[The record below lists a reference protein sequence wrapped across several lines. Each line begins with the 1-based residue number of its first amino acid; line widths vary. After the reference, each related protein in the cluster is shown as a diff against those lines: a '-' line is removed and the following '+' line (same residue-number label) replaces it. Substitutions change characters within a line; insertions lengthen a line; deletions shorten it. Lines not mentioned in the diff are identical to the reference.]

1 MSARG
6 GIAGTRPQGLRRL
19 GPVPLWLL
27 TLPIAAFLLLPL
39 AFVLQQASSA
49 GASTALDLLRLP
61 HVGELLRNTLE
72 LVAIVPPLCAVI
84 GAGAAWLLE
93 RTDIPARRLWAVALA
108 LPLAVPEFV
117 NGYAWVGLDDR
128 VHGLWGAVLVST
140 LSYYPLV
147 MLPAMA
153 SFRRADSALEDVA
166 RSQGLKPLAVFA
178 RVTLPQLRLAL
189 LGGGLIIA
197 LHLLAEYGAFALL
210 GFRTFTTEIYTEY
223 QLGFDAASSA
233 VLSLVLVAL
242 CLLLLGAES
251 SLQGR
256 TAPGSGKPAIQRRT
270 RLGLRTVPAV
280 LALAGVVAL
289 ATGVPIGAL
298 IYWLVVGSSTT
309 LPSASIAGAA
319 ISTVTLGLAAAAIT
333 TLAAIPVAVLA
344 IRYPTRLAR
353 LVERSTYIS
362 RAMPGLI
369 IALALAYFAVRHV
382 FSLYQSSLLLVSAYA
397 VLFFPLALIAI
408 RPSMAQASPRLE
420 EAARSLGQAPLT
432 VFRRV
437 TLPLIAPGL
446 AAAASIV
453 FLSSVTE
460 LTATLVLRP
469 TGTETLATRFW
480 MYSTGLAYGAAA
492 PYAAL
497 MIGISAV
504 PTYFLVRWFDTLAA
518 TST

>member
-6 GIAGTRPQGLRRL
+6 GIGVRPPGLRRL
-19 GPVPLWLL
+19 GPAPLWLL

-39 AFVLQQASSA
+39 AFVLEQASSA
-49 GASTALDLLRLP
+49 GAQTALDLLRLP
-61 HVGELLRNTLE
+61 HVDELLRNTLE

-93 RTDIPARRLWAVALA
+93 RTDIPGRRLWAVALA

-166 RSQGLKPLAVFA
+166 RSQGLRPLAVFA

-233 VLSLVLVAL
+233 VLCLVLVAL

-256 TAPGSGKPAIQRRT
+256 TAPGSGKTASQRRA
-270 RLGLRTVPAV
+270 RLGLRTAPA
-280 LALAGVVAL
+280 LLSLGGLVAL

-309 LPSASIAGAA
+309 LPPASITGAA
-319 ISTVTLGLAAAAIT
+319 ISTVGLGLSAAAVT

-382 FSLYQSSLLLVSAYA
+382 FALYQSSLLLVSAYA

-420 EAARSLGQAPLT
+420 EAARSLGQPPLA

-480 MYSTGLAYGAAA
+480 TYSTGLAYGAAA

-497 MIGISAV
+497 MIAISAV

>member
-1 MSARG
+1 MHTRG
-6 GIAGTRPQGLRRL
+6 GIGWAWPYGRRL
-19 GPVPLWLL
+19 LGPAPLWALA
-27 TLPIAAFLLLPL
+27 LPTAAVLLLPL
-39 AFVLQQASSA
+39 AFIGVQ
-49 GASTALDLLRLP
+49 ASTAGWTHAIHLLRLP

-72 LVAIVPPLCAVI
+72 LVGIVPPLCALV

-93 RTDIPARRLWAVALA
+93 RTDIPARRLWAVVLA

-117 NGYAWVGLDDR
+117 NGYAWIGISER
-128 VHGLWGAVLVST
+128 IHGLSGALLVST

-147 MLPAMA
+147 MLPTIA
-153 SFRRADSALEDVA
+153 SLRRADPALEDVA
-166 RSQGLKPLAVFA
+166 RSQGLSGPAVFL

-197 LHLLAEYGAFALL
+197 LHLLAEYGAFSLL

-233 VLSLVLVAL
+233 VLSLVLVGF
-242 CLLLLGAES
+242 CLLLLGAETG
-251 SLQGR
+251 LQGR
-256 TAPGSGKPAIQRRT
+256 AAPTSGKTSARRRA
-270 RLGLRTVPAV
+270 RLGWWTLP
-280 LALAGVVAL
+280 ALAALAAVVAL
-289 ATGVPIGAL
+289 AAGVPVGAL
-298 IYWLVVGSSTT
+298 AYWLAAGSSTT
-309 LPSASIAGAA
+309 LPSSSISAA
-319 ISTVTLGLAAAAIT
+319 IVSTLALGLAAAAVT
-333 TLAAIPVAVLA
+333 TLAALPVALLA
-344 IRYPTRLAR
+344 VRYPTRLAR
-353 LVERSTYIS
+353 LLERSTYIA

-369 IALALAYFAVRHV
+369 IALALAYFAVRHAFV
-382 FSLYQSSLLLVSAYA
+382 LYQSPVLLVTAYV

-408 RPSMAQASPRLE
+408 RPSVAQASTRLE
-420 EAARSLGQAPLT
+420 DAARTLGQPPLA

-446 AAAASIV
+446 AAAASLV

-480 MYSTGLAYGAAA
+480 VYSSSLAYGAAA

-497 MIGISAV
+497 MVGVSIV
-504 PTYFLVRWFDTLAA
+504 PTYLLVRWFDALAA
-518 TST
+518 TSA

>member
-6 GIAGTRPQGLRRL
+6 WIGGARTPGLRRL
-19 GPVPLWLL
+19 GPAPLWLL

-39 AFVLQQASSA
+39 AFVLEQASSA
-49 GASTALDLLRLP
+49 GAQTALDLLRLP
-61 HVGELLRNTLE
+61 HVDELLRNTLE

-117 NGYAWVGLDDR
+117 NGYAWIGLDDR

-166 RSQGLKPLAVFA
+166 RSQGLRPLTVFA

-251 SLQGR
+251 TLQGR
-256 TAPGSGKPAIQRRT
+256 TAPGSGKAAVQRRT
-270 RLGLRTVPAV
+270 RLGLRRWPA
-280 LALAGVVAL
+280 LLSLGGLVAL

-309 LPSASIAGAA
+309 LPPASITGAA
-319 ISTVTLGLAAAAIT
+319 ISTIGLGLAAAALT

-382 FSLYQSSLLLVSAYA
+382 FALYQSSLLLVSAYA

-420 EAARSLGQAPLT
+420 EAARSLGQSPLA

-480 MYSTGLAYGAAA
+480 TYSTGLAYGAAA

-497 MIGISAV
+497 MIAISAV
-504 PTYFLVRWFDTLAA
+504 PTYFLVRWFDTLAE

>member
-1 MSARG
+1 VNGRRGNRQARPG
-6 GIAGTRPQGLRRL
+6 GLHLL
-19 GPVPLWLL
+19 GPAPLWVLV
-27 TLPIAAFLLLPL
+27 LPIAAFLLLPL
-39 AFVLQQASSA
+39 AFVGDQVSSA
-49 GASTALDLLRLP
+49 GWSTALHLLRLP

-72 LVAIVPPLCAVI
+72 LVAIVPPLCAAI

-93 RTDIPARRLWAVALA
+93 RTDIPARRLWAVVLA

-128 VHGLWGAVLVST
+128 VHGLSGAVLVSV

-153 SFRRADSALEDVA
+153 SLRRADAGLEDVA
-166 RSQGLKPLAVFA
+166 RSQGLGPVAVLL

-251 SLQGR
+251 TLQGR
-256 TAPGSGKPAIQRRT
+256 RAQSSGKARSRPRSRLGRRT
-270 RLGLRTVPAV
+270 LPAL
-280 LALAGVVAL
+280 LALACLVAL
-289 ATGVPIGAL
+289 ASGVPVGAL
-298 IYWLVVGSSTT
+298 TYWLVVGSSTT
-309 LPSASIAGAA
+309 LPSASIASAA
-319 ISTVTLGLAAAAIT
+319 ISTVGLGLAAAAVT

-344 IRYPTRLAR
+344 VRYPTRLAR
-353 LVERSTYIS
+353 LVERSTYIA

-369 IALALAYFAVRHV
+369 IALALAYFAVRHA
-382 FSLYQSSLLLVSAYA
+382 FSLYQSSALLVAAYA
-397 VLFFPLALIAI
+397 VLFFPLALISI
-408 RPSMAQASPRLE
+408 RPSVAQASPRLE
-420 EAARSLGQAPLT
+420 DAARSLGQPPLA

-480 MYSTGLAYGAAA
+480 IYSSGLAYGAAA

-504 PTYFLVRWFDTLAA
+504 PTYLLVRWFDALAA

>member
-6 GIAGTRPQGLRRL
+6 GIGGTRPPGLRRL
-19 GPVPLWLL
+19 GPAPLWLL

-49 GASTALDLLRLP
+49 GVHTALDLLRLP

-72 LVAIVPPLCAVI
+72 LVALVPPLCAVI

-93 RTDIPARRLWAVALA
+93 RTDIPARRLWAVVLA

-117 NGYAWVGLDDR
+117 NGYAWVGLNDR

-166 RSQGLKPLAVFA
+166 RSQGLRPFAVFT

-256 TAPGSGKPAIQRRT
+256 TAPGSGKAAVRCRT
-270 RLGLRTVPAV
+270 RLGLRRIPA
-280 LALAGVVAL
+280 LLSLGGLVAL
-289 ATGVPIGAL
+289 AMGVPIGAL

-309 LPSASIAGAA
+309 LPPSSITGAA
-319 ISTVTLGLAAAAIT
+319 ISTIGLGLAAAAIT

-382 FSLYQSSLLLVSAYA
+382 FALYQSSLLLVSAYA

-420 EAARSLGQAPLT
+420 EAARSLGQSPLT

-480 MYSTGLAYGAAA
+480 TYSTGLAYGAAA

-497 MIGISAV
+497 MIAISAV
-504 PTYFLVRWFDTLAA
+504 PTYFLVRWFDTLAE

>member
-6 GIAGTRPQGLRRL
+6 GIGPALPLRRPRR
-19 GPVPLWLL
+19 GPAPLWLL
-27 TLPIAAFLLLPL
+27 ALPVGAVLLLPL
-39 AFVLQQASSA
+39 AWVGVQASSA
-49 GASTALDLLRLP
+49 GWDRALHLLRLP
-61 HVGELLRNTLE
+61 HVDELLGNTVK
-72 LVAIVPPLCAVI
+72 LVVLVTPLCAVI
-84 GAGAAWLLE
+84 GAGTAWLLE
-93 RTDIPARRLWAVALA
+93 RTDLPGRRFWAVLLA

-117 NGYAWVGLDDR
+117 NGFAWVGLDDR
-128 VHGLWGAVLVST
+128 VHGLGGAVLVST

-147 MLPAMA
+147 MLPAIA
-153 SFRRADSALEDVA
+153 SLRRADTALEDVA
-166 RSQGLKPLAVFA
+166 RSQGLRSLAVFT

-210 GFRTFTTEIYTEY
+210 GFRTFTTEIYAEY

-233 VLSLVLVAL
+233 VLSLVLVAF

-251 SLQGR
+251 GLQGR
-256 TAPGSGKPAIQRRT
+256 TPPTSETTARCSRS
-270 RLGLRTVPAV
+270 RLGRRVVPAFLALGTLAV
-280 LALAGVVAL
+280 LALGVPLGAL
-289 ATGVPIGAL
+289 A
-298 IYWLVVGSSTT
+298 YWLIAGSSTT
-309 LPSASIAGAA
+309 LPSASIMGAA
-319 ISTVTLGLAAAAIT
+319 VSTVGLGLAAALIT

-344 IRYPTRLAR
+344 VRYPTRLAR
-353 LVERSTYIS
+353 LLERSAYLA

-369 IALALAYFAVRHV
+369 IALALAYFAVRHA
-382 FSLYQSSLLLVSAYA
+382 FALYQSPALLVTAYA

-408 RPSMAQASPRLE
+408 RPSVAQASPRLE
-420 EAARSLGQAPLT
+420 EAARSLGQPPLA

-446 AAAASIV
+446 AAAVSIV

-480 MYSTGLAYGAAA
+480 TYSSGLAYGAAA

-497 MIGISAV
+497 MVAISAI
-504 PTYFLVRWFDTLAA
+504 PTYLLVRWFDALSE

>member
-6 GIAGTRPQGLRRL
+6 GIGGARPVGPRRL
-19 GPVPLWLL
+19 GPAPLWLL

-39 AFVLQQASSA
+39 AFVLEQASSA
-49 GASTALDLLRLP
+49 GAQTALDLLRLP
-61 HVGELLRNTLE
+61 HVDELLRNTLE
-72 LVAIVPPLCAVI
+72 LVALVPPLCAVI

-93 RTDIPARRLWAVALA
+93 RTDIPARRLWAVLLA

-166 RSQGLKPLAVFA
+166 RSQGLRPLAVFA

-251 SLQGR
+251 TLQGR
-256 TAPGSGKPAIQRRT
+256 TAPGSGKAAVQRRT
-270 RLGLRTVPAV
+270 RLGLRKIPA
-280 LALAGVVAL
+280 LLSLGGLVAL

-298 IYWLVVGSSTT
+298 VYWLVVGSSTT
-309 LPSASIAGAA
+309 LPPSSITGAA
-319 ISTVTLGLAAAAIT
+319 ISTIGLGLAAAAIT

-382 FSLYQSSLLLVSAYA
+382 FALYQSSLLLVSAYA

-420 EAARSLGQAPLT
+420 EAARSLGQPPLA

-480 MYSTGLAYGAAA
+480 TYSTGLAYGAAA

-497 MIGISAV
+497 MIAISAV

>member
-1 MSARG
+1 M
-6 GIAGTRPQGLRRL
+6 
-19 GPVPLWLL
+19 
-27 TLPIAAFLLLPL
+27 
-39 AFVLQQASSA
+39 
-49 GASTALDLLRLP
+49 
-61 HVGELLRNTLE
+61 
-72 LVAIVPPLCAVI
+72 
-84 GAGAAWLLE
+84 
-93 RTDIPARRLWAVALA
+93 
-108 LPLAVPEFV
+108 
-117 NGYAWVGLDDR
+117 
-128 VHGLWGAVLVST
+128 HGLWGAVLVST

-166 RSQGLKPLAVFA
+166 RSQGLRPLAVFT

-210 GFRTFTTEIYTEY
+210 GFRTFTTEIYAEY

-233 VLSLVLVAL
+233 VLSLVLSRSACCCWVPNRA
-242 CLLLLGAES
+242 
-251 SLQGR
+251 LQGR
-256 TAPGSGKPAIQRRT
+256 TAPGSGKAAGARRS
-270 RLGLRTVPAV
+270 RLGRGAVPAL
-280 LALAGVVAL
+280 LALGGSWRSPRRPARRARLLAGRRQLHHA
-289 ATGVPIGAL
+289 P
-298 IYWLVVGSSTT
+298 
-309 LPSASIAGAA
+309 AA
-319 ISTVTLGLAAAAIT
+319 VDHRRGHLDLGLGLAAAALT
-333 TLAAIPVAVLA
+333 TFAAIPVAVLA

-382 FSLYQSSLLLVSAYA
+382 FALYQSSLLLVSAYA

-420 EAARSLGQAPLT
+420 EAARSLGQSPLT

-480 MYSTGLAYGAAA
+480 TYSTGLAYGAAA

-497 MIGISAV
+497 MIAISAV
-504 PTYFLVRWFDTLAA
+504 PTYLLVRWFDALAE